1 MDLEKFY
8 FTYGSDDVQPYCGG
22 WTEVWAPN
30 YQMACQA
37 FRAVHPDRIPNILN
51 CSSVYSAR
59 EFEKTK
65 MFSRA
70 QLRPPLPG
78 DHHSEHRCQ
87 QGRGGGDFLKVRG
100 KKLTRKQKEALSA
113 QGWDFRLYLC
123 VRDGPDFMELVNRT
137 TGKYVMFRK

>member
-51 CSSVYSAR
+51 CSTNQEQNEHEVTIQMVGNVFVLFCEIPSV
-59 EFEKTK
+59 
-65 MFSRA
+65 
-70 QLRPPLPG
+70 
-78 DHHSEHRCQ
+78 
-87 QGRGGGDFLKVRG
+87 
-100 KKLTRKQKEALSA
+100 
-113 QGWDFRLYLC
+113 
-123 VRDGPDFMELVNRT
+123 
-137 TGKYVMFRK
+137 